1 MGDPTYAP
9 QGSVHIISVGA
20 FGNAVAAAL
29 KELLPDVQQTG
40 VDAQNQSY
48 PASWPTARVNILAS
62 WRPVPALQKLI
73 DDISFAWKRPSI
85 TVVLNAP
92 YLLIGPV
99 VVPGSSA
106 CYSCYEKR
114 YLQHSARQEVYRG
127 LQAHYDQHPESG
139 PQGYLPSLVHIAALR
154 LAQNILQLDEDAAS
168 VAGNI
173 WHMNTMTRYT
183 FTARVVGVHAC
194 PRCGLQRDEATRS
207 YLDMQ
212 KELSDIFYQTGGNT
226 LYQPVLQESRVEAP
240 EVLAHRSNGHGDGGK
255 TW

>member
-1 MGDPTYAP
+1 MGDPKHAP
-9 QGSVHIISVGA
+9 QEPIHIISVGA

-40 VDAQNQSY
+40 VDTQNQCY
-48 PASWPTARVNILAS
+48 PASWPVARVNILAS

-73 DDISFAWKRPSI
+73 DDISFAWKLPCI
-85 TVVLNAP
+85 TAVLNAP

-114 YLQHSARQEVYRG
+114 YLQHSARQEVYRE
-127 LQAHYDQHPESG
+127 LRAHYDQCPESG

-168 VAGNI
+168 VAGQI

-183 FTARVVGVHAC
+183 FTARIVGINGC
-194 PRCGLQRDEATRS
+194 PRCGLKRDEATRS

-212 KELSDIFYQTGGNT
+212 RELSDILYWTGADV
-226 LYQPVLQESRVEAP
+226 LYQPVLESTKESADVHAL
-240 EVLAHRSNGHGDGGK
+240 VSANGHGGK